1 MKETFF
7 DTISFTASFDQA
19 FRSSLEAYKVTGSFA
34 LEKRLGLMTASANL
48 DVGFYDSLVDNADD
62 ARATTL
68 TVKGV
73 FNK

>member
-1 MKETFF
+1 
-7 DTISFTASFDQA
+7 
-19 FRSSLEAYKVTGSFA
+19 LFA
-34 LEKRLGLMTASANL
+34 LEKRLGLITASANL